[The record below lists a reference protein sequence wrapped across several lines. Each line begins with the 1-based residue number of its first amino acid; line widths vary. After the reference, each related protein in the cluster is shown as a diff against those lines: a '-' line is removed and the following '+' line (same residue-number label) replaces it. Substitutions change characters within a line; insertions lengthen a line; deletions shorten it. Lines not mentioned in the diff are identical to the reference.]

1 MFTMFD
7 NILIIELWVGAL
19 QLDRKEPNLCEF
31 IVFFLFVPWTIG
43 SVNAIV

>member
-31 IVFFLFVPWTIG
+31 IVFFYLFHGPLVL
-43 SVNAIV
+43 